1 MNIKRLIFKFF
12 LENLPKNKIFD
23 KILCFIQFTF
33 IHKRFPT
40 SKKYFNDM
48 LHKIKTSD
56 QIDDPLLVFT
66 SDKEYV
72 KIFLSHIIKKEYI
85 VPNLFVAHSFK
96 EIENYKIT
104 SNCVIKPTHL
114 ASKCIFKKNQEQL
127 TELDK
132 ERIRGWFFQNLYY
145 GHRERNYL
153 YLRPKVIIEPIIFN
167 DDNLID
173 YKFFCY
179 EGKPKIIMLD
189 FDKFTNKSRVF
200 YDENWNKID
209 VSLGKFKI
217 NDGFEK
223 PKNLDEMLKLSKCI
237 SSYFNFTR
245 VDLYTDGKEILV
257 GELTHT
263 HAGATQKF
271 IPDGL
276 ASEKKFSKI
285 LFS

>member
-1 MNIKRLIFKFF
+1 
-12 LENLPKNKIFD
+12 
-23 KILCFIQFTF
+23 
-33 IHKRFPT
+33 
-40 SKKYFNDM
+40 M

-66 SDKEYV
+66 SDKEYG
-72 KIFLSHIIKKEYI
+72 KIFLNHIIDNKYI
-85 VPNLFVAHSFK
+85 VPNLFVAYSFK

-114 ASKCIFKKNQEQL
+114 ASKCIFKRNQEQL
-127 TELDK
+127 TQLDK

-167 DDNLID
+167 NDNLID

-209 VSLGKFKI
+209 VSLGNFKI
-217 NDGFEK
+217 NEGFEK
-223 PKNLDEMLKLSKCI
+223 PKNLDEMINLSKCI
-237 SSYFNFTR
+237 SSYFKFTR